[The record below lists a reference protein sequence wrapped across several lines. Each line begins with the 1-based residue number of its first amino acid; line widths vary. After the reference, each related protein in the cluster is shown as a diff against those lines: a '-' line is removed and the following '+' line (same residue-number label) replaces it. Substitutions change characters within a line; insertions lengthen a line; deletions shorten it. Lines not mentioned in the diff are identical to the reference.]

1 MDPCN
6 IIYELCFQTLIK
18 ISEKYQVPN
27 QVCDGSNNCGDRSD
41 EADCSSHE
49 SVINTTV
56 ETFTTPNP
64 TISNEE
70 DSFENTTISDGF
82 LLNSLN
88 STIPP
93 TTSLLETAT
102 SKIDDNKHPTA
113 KHQSAATRKRVAV
126 ISAVTSSILIL
137 SFGSVLLLR
146 ISFFKRLFL
155 SQDFKIQPA
164 PNSRRI
170 PTTQL
175 ANDLKLNSYE

>member
-1 MDPCN
+1 M
-6 IIYELCFQTLIK
+6 IK

-70 DSFENTTISDGF
+70 DSFENTTIIDGY
-82 LLNSLN
+82 LLNSFN
-88 STIPP
+88 STIPL
-93 TTSLLETAT
+93 TTSLEMST
-102 SKIDDNKHPTA
+102 SRIDDDKHATA
-113 KHQSAATRKRVAV
+113 KHQSAATRKRIAV

-175 ANDLKLNSYE
+175 ANDLKLNNYE

>member
-1 MDPCN
+1 M
-6 IIYELCFQTLIK
+6 K
-18 ISEKYQVPN
+18 ISENYKVPN
-27 QVCDGSNNCGDRSD
+27 QVCDGSNNCGDGSD
-41 EADCSSHE
+41 ETDCSSHE

-82 LLNSLN
+82 SLNSLN
-88 STIPP
+88 STIPL
-93 TTSLLETAT
+93 TTSLETLT
-102 SKIDDNKHPTA
+102 ITIDDINLDTA
-113 KHQSAATRKRVAV
+113 KRQSAAARQRVAV

-146 ISFFKRLFL
+146 ISFVKRLFL

-175 ANDLKLNSYE
+175 ANDLKLNNYE

>member
-70 DSFENTTISDGF
+70 DSFENTTINDGF
-82 LLNSLN
+82 SLNLN
-88 STIPP
+88 STIPL
-93 TTSLLETAT
+93 TTSLETST
-102 SKIDDNKHPTA
+102 NKIDDNKHTTA
-113 KHQSAATRKRVAV
+113 KHQSAATRRRVAV
-126 ISAVTSSILIL
+126 ISAVTSFILIL

-170 PTTQL
+170 PTQL
-175 ANDLKLNSYE
+175 ANDLKLNNYE

>member
-1 MDPCN
+1 MHHH
-6 IIYELCFQTLIK
+6 ELCFQILIK

-70 DSFENTTISDGF
+70 DSFENTTISDGYS
-82 LLNSLN
+82 LKLN
-88 STIPP
+88 STIPL
-93 TTSLLETAT
+93 TTSLLETST
-102 SKIDDNKHPTA
+102 SKIDDNKHATA
-113 KHQSAATRKRVAV
+113 KHQSAATRKRAAV

-146 ISFFKRLFL
+146 ISFFKRLLL

-175 ANDLKLNSYE
+175 ANDLKLNNYE

>member
-1 MDPCN
+1 MQIN
-6 IIYELCFQTLIK
+6 EN
-18 ISEKYQVPN
+18 YQVPN
-27 QVCDGSNNCGDRSD
+27 QVCDGSNNCGDGSD

-56 ETFTTPNP
+56 ETFTSPTP

-70 DSFENTTISDGF
+70 DSIENATTREEF
-82 LLNSLN
+82 TFNSIN
-88 STIPP
+88 STI
-93 TTSLLETAT
+93 TWTLISLETTPNNRMTPDMSLDSAER
-102 SKIDDNKHPTA
+102 
-113 KHQSAATRKRVAV
+113 QSAGRRKRLAV
-126 ISAVTSSILIL
+126 IAAIISSILIL

-170 PTTQL
+170 PTAQL
-175 ANDLKLNSYE
+175 ANDLKLNNYE

>member
-1 MDPCN
+1 MN
-6 IIYELCFQTLIK
+6 CFQTLMQIN
-18 ISEKYQVPN
+18 ENYQVPN
-27 QVCDGSNNCGDRSD
+27 QVCDGSNNCGDGSD
-41 EADCSSHE
+41 ETDCSSHE

-64 TISNEE
+64 TVSNEE

-82 LLNSLN
+82 LLNSMN
-88 STIPP
+88 STIPL
-93 TTSLLETAT
+93 TTSLETST
-102 SKIDDNKHPTA
+102 STIDDIDQDTA
-113 KHQSAATRKRVAV
+113 KLQSAATRQRTAI

-146 ISFFKRLFL
+146 ISFCKRLFL

-175 ANDLKLNSYE
+175 ANDLKLNNYE